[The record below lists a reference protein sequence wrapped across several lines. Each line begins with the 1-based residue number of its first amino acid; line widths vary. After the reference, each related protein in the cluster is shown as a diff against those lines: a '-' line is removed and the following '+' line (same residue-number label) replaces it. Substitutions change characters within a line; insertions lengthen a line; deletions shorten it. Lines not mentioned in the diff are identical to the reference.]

1 MRIRSIEASDRE
13 FFIDRCHAFYKTP
26 ACDHEIPQQ
35 NAERTFELLLHGT
48 PYADC
53 LIAED
58 ENGQPCAYCLLALT
72 WSNEAGGL
80 CVWLEEIMVDDER
93 RGKGIGSGKLGTP
106 TLNQNYPAA
115 ALQPCAGVYLTR
127 IYLDGQWRPAATG
140 IGKRPTVD
148 SSENA
153 AVTCETFV
161 PDFSGNV
168 YGQQPVLEFHKYFCP
183 VRKFNSMDELAALIH
198 HAADESKAYFAA
210 LNGAK

>member
-1 MRIRSIEASDRE
+1 MRIRSIEAADRE

-80 CVWLEEIMVDDER
+80 CVWLEEIMVDDEQ
-93 RGKGIGSGKLGTP
+93 RGKGIGSRLIVDIAKCHQCGKNRRTDRDTG
-106 TLNQNYPAA
+106 NQ
-115 ALQPCAGVYLTR
+115 CGVFCLCNKEGVGKIVNECHNQTENDRKRHFKVGSVKMFR
-127 IYLDGQWRPAATG
+127 IKNR
-140 IGKRPTVD
+140 I
-148 SSENA
+148 
-153 AVTCETFV
+153 
-161 PDFSGNV
+161 
-168 YGQQPVLEFHKYFCP
+168 HK
-183 VRKFNSMDELAALIH
+183 NIL
-198 HAADESKAYFAA
+198 SK
-210 LNGAK
+210 K

>member
-93 RGKGIGSGKLGTP
+93 RGKGIGSRL
-106 TLNQNYPAA
+106 
-115 ALQPCAGVYLTR
+115 
-127 IYLDGQWRPAATG
+127 I
-140 IGKRPTVD
+140 
-148 SSENA
+148 A
-153 AVTCETFV
+153 AVHERKATCGQVPSITCSALRIWSTGSLSSIRRRSAKQIVGIFV
-161 PDFSGNV
+161 TNLLQITS
-168 YGQQPVLEFHKYFCP
+168 
-183 VRKFNSMDELAALIH
+183 
-198 HAADESKAYFAA
+198 
-210 LNGAK
+210 

>member
-1 MRIRSIEASDRE
+1 MRIRPIEAADRE

-80 CVWLEEIMVDDER
+80 CVWLEEIMAAR
-93 RGKGIGSGKLGTP
+93 ASAAGSSPRCTKST
-106 TLNQNYPAA
+106 T
-115 ALQPCAGVYLTR
+115 QPRV
-127 IYLDGQWRPAATG
+127 IVWR
-140 IGKRPTVD
+140 
-148 SSENA
+148 
-153 AVTCETFV
+153 
-161 PDFSGNV
+161 
-168 YGQQPVLEFHKYFCP
+168 
-183 VRKFNSMDELAALIH
+183 
-198 HAADESKAYFAA
+198 
-210 LNGAK
+210 

>member
-1 MRIRSIEASDRE
+1 MPCSFRRKLCVFALLRHPTAN

-93 RGKGIGSGKLGTP
+93 RGKGIGSRHHRRGARKIQHSRAVSSGGNGK
-106 TLNQNYPAA
+106 QR
-115 ALQPCAGVYLTR
+115 AG
-127 IYLDGQWRPAATG
+127 
-140 IGKRPTVD
+140 K
-148 SSENA
+148 
-153 AVTCETFV
+153 
-161 PDFSGNV
+161 
-168 YGQQPVLEFHKYFCP
+168 CP
-183 VRKFNSMDELAALIH
+183 LS
-198 HAADESKAYFAA
+198 HAR
-210 LNGAK
+210 L

>member
-1 MRIRSIEASDRE
+1 MRIRSIEKADRE
-13 FFIDRCHAFYKTP
+13 FFIDRCHAFYRTP

-35 NAERTFELLLHGT
+35 NAERTFELLMHGT

-58 ENGQPCAYCLLALT
+58 DDGTPCAYCLLALT

-80 CVWLEEIMVDDER
+80 CVWLEELMVDDEQ

-210 LNGAK
+210 LTGAK

>member
-1 MRIRSIEASDRE
+1 MNT
-13 FFIDRCHAFYKTP
+13 K
-26 ACDHEIPQQ
+26 EIKRATIGRLPQYLRYISSLPQ
-35 NAERTFELLLHGT
+35 EITTVSATG
-48 PYADC
+48 
-53 LIAED
+53 IAKALDLGEVQVRKD
-58 ENGQPCAYCLLALT
+58 LALV
-72 WSNEAGGL
+72 SDGGRPKVGYNRKAL
-80 CVWLEEIMVDDER
+80 IDDIEQFF
-93 RGKGIGSGKLGTP
+93 GYDYTNTAVIVGSGKLGTP

>member
-1 MRIRSIEASDRE
+1 MRIRSIEAADRE

-93 RGKGIGSGKLGTP
+93 RGKGIGSR
-106 TLNQNYPAA
+106 AH
-115 ALQPCAGVYLTR
+115 R
-127 IYLDGQWRPAATG
+127 R
-140 IGKRPTVD
+140 
-148 SSENA
+148 
-153 AVTCETFV
+153 
-161 PDFSGNV
+161 
-168 YGQQPVLEFHKYFCP
+168 
-183 VRKFNSMDELAALIH
+183 
-198 HAADESKAYFAA
+198 
-210 LNGAK
+210 GA

>member
-72 WSNEAGGL
+72 WSNEAAVCASGWRKSWWMTSGAARASAAGSSPR
-80 CVWLEEIMVDDER
+80 CMKSTTQPRGIVWR
-93 RGKGIGSGKLGTP
+93 
-106 TLNQNYPAA
+106 
-115 ALQPCAGVYLTR
+115 
-127 IYLDGQWRPAATG
+127 
-140 IGKRPTVD
+140 
-148 SSENA
+148 
-153 AVTCETFV
+153 
-161 PDFSGNV
+161 
-168 YGQQPVLEFHKYFCP
+168 
-183 VRKFNSMDELAALIH
+183 
-198 HAADESKAYFAA
+198 
-210 LNGAK
+210 